1 MKQFMILH
9 YGFEKPTPEVMKG
22 WMKWFKSIEKRQ
34 IAQVGFTAGREI
46 SDKGTK
52 DLPWGKTCITGY
64 NIIEA
69 KNLDAAERIAAKVP
83 YISSVRVYELR
94 TH

>member
-9 YGFEKPTPEVMKG
+9 YGFKKPTPEVMKG

-34 IAQVGFTAGREI
+34 VGQGGFTAGREV
-46 SDKGTK
+46 SAAGTK
-52 DLPWGKTCITGY
+52 ELPWGKACITGY

-83 YISSVRVYELR
+83 FVSSVRVYELR
-94 TH
+94 SH